1 MNTKRQNKYN
11 KMIKLSKNNVDKSGI
26 ITYNKDTLKNGH
38 QTDATQINRSRS
50 VHGNWS
56 KVKDVFRKFKEGGDS
71 VGYN

>member
-1 MNTKRQNKYN
+1 
-11 KMIKLSKNNVDKSGI
+11 MIKLSKNNVDKSGI

-38 QTDATQINRSRS
+38 QTDATRI
-50 VHGNWS
+50 HGNWS

>member
-1 MNTKRQNKYN
+1 
-11 KMIKLSKNNVDKSGI
+11 MIKLSKNNVDKMGI

-38 QTDATQINRSRS
+38 QTDRGP

-56 KVKDVFRKFKEGGDS
+56 KVKGVFQKFKEGGDS